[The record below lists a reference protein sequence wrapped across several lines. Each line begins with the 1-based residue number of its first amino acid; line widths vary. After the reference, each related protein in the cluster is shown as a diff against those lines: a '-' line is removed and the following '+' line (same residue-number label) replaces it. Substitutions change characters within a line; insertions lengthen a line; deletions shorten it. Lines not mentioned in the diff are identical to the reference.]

1 MLARILGPD
10 HLQFGG
16 VMNSIYA
23 IGDVHGHLD
32 KLDQALDWIER
43 DGGKDAPIVFVG
55 DLVDRGPDSRGVI
68 QRVIDAQA
76 QGRDWT
82 VVKGN
87 HDRMFE
93 WFLQS
98 PPQHDPH
105 LMVGMSWLH
114 ERLGGLDTLASYGVD
129 VTPMQT
135 RMSQAHKDALAAV
148 PHTHVDFLRS
158 LPLYHVA
165 GEILFV
171 HAGIRYDRDLQA
183 QVANDL
189 LWLRQDP
196 NAAPTRLEWRFLV
209 HGHTPIA
216 QPKQIGQ
223 IINIDGGAAFGRAL
237 SPIVIEDDGVFVL
250 SERGR
255 EAICGE

>member
-1 MLARILGPD
+1 MD
-10 HLQFGG
+10 Q
-16 VMNSIYA
+16 IYA

-32 KLDQALDWIER
+32 KLDQAIDWIER
-43 DGGKDAPIVFVG
+43 DGGRDAPIVFVG

-68 QRVIDAQA
+68 QRIIDAQA

-82 VVKGN
+82 VIKGN

-114 ERLGGLDTLASYGVD
+114 AQLGGLETLASYGVD
-129 VTPMQT
+129 VTPKQT
-135 RMSQAHKDALAAV
+135 RLSQAHLEALAAV
-148 PHTHVDFLRS
+148 PATHQRFLRD
-158 LPLYHVA
+158 LPLFHVR
-165 GEILFV
+165 GDVLFV
-171 HAGIRYDRDLQA
+171 HAGIRYDRDLPA
-183 QVANDL
+183 QSETDL

-196 NAAPTRLEWRFLV
+196 KAAPERISWRYLV

-216 QPKQIGQ
+216 QPKRTGQ

-237 SPIVIEDDGVFVL
+237 CPIVIEGADVFVL
-250 SERGR
+250 NERGR
-255 EAICGE
+255 EAICQE

>member
-1 MLARILGPD
+1 MLARILGPN

-23 IGDVHGHLD
+23 IGDVRGHLD
-32 KLDQALDWIER
+32 KLDQALDCIER

-114 ERLGGLDTLASYGVD
+114 ERLGGLETLASYGVD

-135 RMSQAHKDALAAV
+135 RLSQAHSDALAAV
-148 PHTHVDFLRS
+148 PATHQRFLRD
-158 LPLYHVA
+158 LPLFHVL
-165 GEILFV
+165 GNVLFV
-171 HAGIRYDRDLQA
+171 HAGIRYDRDLHA
-183 QVANDL
+183 QTENDL
-189 LWLRQDP
+189 LWLRQDLKI
-196 NAAPTRLEWRFLV
+196 APDRIAWRYLV

-216 QPKQIGQ
+216 QPKQTGQ
-223 IINIDGGAAFGRAL
+223 IINIDGGAAFGRVL

>member
-1 MLARILGPD
+1 
-10 HLQFGG
+10 
-16 VMNSIYA
+16 
-23 IGDVHGHLD
+23 
-32 KLDQALDWIER
+32 
-43 DGGKDAPIVFVG
+43 VG

-114 ERLGGLDTLASYGVD
+114 ERLGGLETLASYGVD

-135 RMSQAHKDALAAV
+135 RLSQAHSDALAAV
-148 PHTHVDFLRS
+148 PATHQRFLRD
-158 LPLYHVA
+158 LPLFHVL
-165 GEILFV
+165 GNVLFV
-171 HAGIRYDRDLQA
+171 HAGIRYDRDLHA
-183 QVANDL
+183 QTENDL
-189 LWLRQDP
+189 LWLRQDLKI
-196 NAAPTRLEWRFLV
+196 APDRIAWRYLV

-216 QPKQIGQ
+216 QPKQTGQ
-223 IINIDGGAAFGRAL
+223 IINIDGGAAFGRVL